1 MVDRIGDDHVTAREL
16 GSGLA
21 AIDGLAIDPT
31 QVQTN
36 IVLVDLAERLGKSE
50 EFAARLSEGGV
61 LALPFGTHRL
71 RLVTWHEITSRD
83 VAHAIDVF
91 QQAAKAGIR
100 RSA

>member
-16 GSGLA
+16 AGGLA

-50 EFAARLSEGGV
+50 RVQLGEIRPRRIAGVQRPGRLPPRI
-61 LALPFGTHRL
+61 AFHPATRP
-71 RLVTWHEITSRD
+71 D
-83 VAHAIDVF
+83 
-91 QQAAKAGIR
+91 
-100 RSA
+100 